1 MKTVFL
7 CVAGVAVVL
16 VAAGRPVVA
25 GDGARGSCVV
35 VESAANP
42 SGMFVIGGAVNPVK
56 HATQLLEELGKERQA
71 RLAARDRLSKDGAS
85 VEQKLQEIHAELGRI
100 DRDMQVLHC
109 HIGKGCYPFCLN
121 GVQICS
127 RAQAV
132 RTTSTLMARSL
143 ALQSAVSLLEKNLQ
157 DGQNETDQIIAGI
170 DSLEASIVLVP
181 YQTSRIMVQQ
191 LPSDS
196 MPMLETL
203 NAMLPQESAEIA
215 AHKVRVAAFLASPLP
230 GESQTAEAPNVPGVK
245 VR

>member
-1 MKTVFL
+1 
-7 CVAGVAVVL
+7 
-16 VAAGRPVVA
+16 
-25 GDGARGSCVV
+25 
-35 VESAANP
+35 
-42 SGMFVIGGAVNPVK
+42 
-56 HATQLLEELGKERQA
+56 
-71 RLAARDRLSKDGAS
+71 
-85 VEQKLQEIHAELGRI
+85 
-100 DRDMQVLHC
+100 
-109 HIGKGCYPFCLN
+109 
-121 GVQICS
+121 
-127 RAQAV
+127 
-132 RTTSTLMARSL
+132 MARSL

-196 MPMLETL
+196 MPMLEAL